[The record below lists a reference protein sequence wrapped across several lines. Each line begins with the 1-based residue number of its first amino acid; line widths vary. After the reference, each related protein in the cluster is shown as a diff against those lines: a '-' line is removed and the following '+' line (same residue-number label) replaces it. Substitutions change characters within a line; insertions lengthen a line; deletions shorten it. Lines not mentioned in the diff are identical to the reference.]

1 LTPQPK
7 CCGRSWLPR
16 HPRGVKDLQRRGRF
30 GGECRDPRLLT
41 SPDSRLL
48 QFPVRTTKWVNGS
61 RLLTRDPRDPLR
73 LVDPL
78 DPLTGCDVCSPCL
91 YGVVVGTREHDDRR
105 VVVTIGD
112 QHADVDR
119 RRQLGSRVIHDG
131 HHQPVYA
138 RPLAVQLARR
148 RQPTRPAAP
157 PIRQNILPQSYDY
170 LQLLRCLQLLFCT
183 CEFYLLL
190 FVWFTCFM
198 CVWRV
203 YYVFYVVYM
212 GQMPE
217 IKPMMMMMT
226 ILR

>member
-1 LTPQPK
+1 MD
-7 CCGRSWLPR
+7 R
-16 HPRGVKDLQRRGRF
+16 

-41 SPDSRLL
+41 SHDSRLL

-73 LVDPL
+73 LVDRL

-91 YGVVVGTREHDDRR
+91 YGVVVGTRELDDRR

-112 QHADVDR
+112 EHADVDR

-157 PIRQNILPQSYDY
+157 RSDRTSYHN
-170 LQLLRCLQLLFCT
+170 LTIICNFCDV
-183 CEFYLLL
+183 CNFYFVPVNFIFFYLCGSRVSCA
-190 FVWFTCFM
+190 FGVCIMCFM
-198 CVWRV
+198 LCICRA
-203 YYVFYVVYM
+203 
-212 GQMPE
+212 
-217 IKPMMMMMT
+217 KC
-226 ILR
+226 RK

>member
-1 LTPQPK
+1 MYFRMHHFFASGGNGALTPQPK

-16 HPRGVKDLQRRGRF
+16 HPRGVKDLQRRRRF

-41 SPDSRLL
+41 SHDSRLL
-48 QFPVRTTKWVNGS
+48 QFPVRTTKWVSGS

-91 YGVVVGTREHDDRR
+91 YGVVVGTRELDDRR
-105 VVVTIGD
+105 VVVTISD

-148 RQPTRPAAP
+148 RQPTRP
-157 PIRQNILPQSYDY
+157 
-170 LQLLRCLQLLFCT
+170 
-183 CEFYLLL
+183 
-190 FVWFTCFM
+190 
-198 CVWRV
+198 
-203 YYVFYVVYM
+203 
-212 GQMPE
+212 G
-217 IKPMMMMMT
+217 
-226 ILR
+226 

>member
-1 LTPQPK
+1 M
-7 CCGRSWLPR
+7 
-16 HPRGVKDLQRRGRF
+16 
-30 GGECRDPRLLT
+30 
-41 SPDSRLL
+41 
-48 QFPVRTTKWVNGS
+48 
-61 RLLTRDPRDPLR
+61 
-73 LVDPL
+73 
-78 DPLTGCDVCSPCL
+78 
-91 YGVVVGTREHDDRR
+91 VVGTREHDDRR

-203 YYVFYVVYM
+203 YYVFYVYM
-212 GQMPE
+212 GQVPV
-217 IKPMMMMMT
+217 IKLKT
-226 ILR
+226 DSQT